1 MNHNTKDIKMKKLLY
16 SLAAIIFTAFTLSSC
31 EDVPAP
37 YELPE
42 DNNGSNEEPPGEY
55 LHEAFATSMGKFKV
69 ITQMGTPWKIDFKTA
84 KASGYD
90 TKSKKNTPS
99 ESYLI
104 SPEINLSKS
113 KGAYLKFEYIIQY
126 MSRDGVDKVLITS
139 NYTGDPTKTEWEDI
153 TGKLTQGTDWT
164 SFATY
169 AKNLPAAYIGKD
181 KVRIAFYYSATNKG
195 SRTWEV
201 KNVTVKE
208 GEVTENP
215 ETPEEP
221 KPDVLK
227 PVNGTYINESF
238 ATSFGV
244 FNAIKAK
251 GLPWFIDFKT
261 AKATGY
267 DNGSKKTTP
276 SEAYIVSKPMDMT
289 VSKGAHVSFEY
300 ILRYA
305 TFNGKP
311 KEGVANQVLVTDEYT
326 GDPLTTKWT
335 DITGTLKEGIDWKT
349 FYKFSAN
356 LPKEMQGK
364 GKVVIALRYACNA
377 NSATWEVKN
386 ITVKEGTVSEG
397 GTPDEPSVTPDAG
410 ESITIQAANMKFE
423 DKKPATSYT
432 YTDGTVITF
441 GQGEGTTP
449 PAYYGP
455 NYAAVRLYAKNTM
468 IIKAKK
474 TIVSVSIKTT
484 DGFKGKLYNGN
495 DKAYML
501 SGTTQV
507 PIKKVSDTSVK
518 FEPLS
523 NSTVTLVNDFTE
535 NKGGTQLRIS
545 AITITY
551 AK

>member
-1 MNHNTKDIKMKKLLY
+1 MKKLLY
-16 SLAAIIFTAFTLSSC
+16 SLAAIVFTAFTLSSC

-42 DNNGSNEEPPGEY
+42 DNNGSNEETPGEY
-55 LHEAFATSMGKFKV
+55 LHEAFATSMGKFEV

-90 TKSKKNTPS
+90 NNSKKNTPS

-164 SFATY
+164 TFATY

-215 ETPEEP
+215 ETPDEP

-251 GLPWFIDFKT
+251 GLPWIIDFKT

-289 VSKGAHVSFEY
+289 ASKGAHVSFEY

-311 KEGVANQVLVTDEYT
+311 KDGVANQVLVTDEYT

-335 DITGTLKEGIDWKT
+335 DITGTLKEGIDWKP

-364 GKVVIALRYACNA
+364 VKVVIALKYACNA

-386 ITVKEGTVSEG
+386 LTVKEGTVSEG

-423 DKKPATSYT
+423 DTKPATSYT

-501 SGTTQV
+501 NGTAQV
-507 PIKKVSDTSVK
+507 PIKKVNDTNVK

>member
-1 MNHNTKDIKMKKLLY
+1 MKKLLY
-16 SLAAIIFTAFTLSSC
+16 SLAAIVFTAFTLSSC

-42 DNNGSNEEPPGEY
+42 DNNGSNEETPGEY

-69 ITQMGTPWKIDFKTA
+69 ITQMGTSWKIDFKTA

-90 TKSKKNTPS
+90 NNSKKNTPS

-164 SFATY
+164 TFATY

-215 ETPEEP
+215 ETPDVP

-311 KEGVANQVLVTDEYT
+311 KEGVANQLLVTNEYT

-364 GKVVIALRYACNA
+364 GKVVIALKYACNA

-386 ITVKEGTVSEG
+386 LTVKEGTISEG

-423 DKKPATSYT
+423 DTKPATSYT

-441 GQGEGTTP
+441 GQGEGSAP

-455 NYAAVRLYAKNTM
+455 KYAAVRLYAKNTM

-501 SGTTQV
+501 NGTAQV
-507 PIKKVSDTSVK
+507 PIKKASDTNVK

>member
-1 MNHNTKDIKMKKLLY
+1 MKKLLY
-16 SLAAIIFTAFTLSSC
+16 SLAAIVFTAFTLSGC

-42 DNNGSNEEPPGEY
+42 DNNGSNEETPGEY

-69 ITQMGTPWKIDFKTA
+69 ITQMGTSWKIDFKTA

-90 TKSKKNTPS
+90 NNSKKNTPS

-164 SFATY
+164 TFATY

-181 KVRIAFYYSATNKG
+181 KVRIAFYYSATDKG

-215 ETPEEP
+215 ETPDEP

-251 GLPWFIDFKT
+251 GLPWIIDFKT

-289 VSKGAHVSFEY
+289 ASKGAHVSFEY

-311 KEGVANQVLVTDEYT
+311 KDGVANQVLVTDEYT

-335 DITGTLKEGIDWKT
+335 DITGTLKEGIDWKP

-364 GKVVIALRYACNA
+364 GKVVIALKYACNA

-386 ITVKEGTVSEG
+386 LTVKEGTVSEG

-423 DKKPATSYT
+423 DTKPATSYT

-501 SGTTQV
+501 NGTAQV
-507 PIKKVSDTSVK
+507 PIKKVNDTNVK

>member
-1 MNHNTKDIKMKKLLY
+1 MKKLLY
-16 SLAAIIFTAFTLSSC
+16 SLAAIVFTAFTLSSC

-42 DNNGSNEEPPGEY
+42 DNNGSNEETPGEY

-90 TKSKKNTPS
+90 NNSKKNTPS

-164 SFATY
+164 TFATY

-181 KVRIAFYYSATNKG
+181 KVRIAFYYSATDKG

-215 ETPEEP
+215 ETPDEP

-251 GLPWFIDFKT
+251 GLPWIIDFKT

-289 VSKGAHVSFEY
+289 ASKGAHVSFEY

-335 DITGTLKEGIDWKT
+335 DITGTLKEGTDWTT

-364 GKVVIALRYACNA
+364 GKVVIALKYACNA

-386 ITVKEGTVSEG
+386 LTVKEGTVSEG

-484 DGFKGKLYNGN
+484 DGFGGKLYNGN

-501 SGTTQV
+501 NGKAQV
-507 PIKKVSDTSVK
+507 PIKKVSDTNVK

>member
-1 MNHNTKDIKMKKLLY
+1 MKKLLY
-16 SLAAIIFTAFTLSSC
+16 SLAAIVFTAFTLNSC

-42 DNNGSNEEPPGEY
+42 DNNGSNEETPGEY
-55 LHEAFATSMGKFKV
+55 LHEAFATSMGKFEV

-84 KASGYD
+84 KASGHD
-90 TKSKKNTPS
+90 TNSKKNTPS

-153 TGKLTQGTDWT
+153 TGKLTQGTDWIT
-164 SFATY
+164 FATY

-201 KNVTVKE
+201 KNVTIKE

-215 ETPEEP
+215 ETPDEP
-221 KPDVLK
+221 KPNVLK

-244 FNAIKAK
+244 FDAIKIK
-251 GLPWFIDFKT
+251 GLPWSIDFKT
-261 AKATGY
+261 AKGTGY
-267 DNGSKKTTP
+267 ENDSKKTTP

-335 DITGTLKEGIDWKT
+335 DITGTLKEGIDWKP

-364 GKVVIALRYACNA
+364 GKVVIALKYACNA

-386 ITVKEGTVSEG
+386 LTVKEGTVSEG

-501 SGTTQV
+501 NGTTQV

>member
-16 SLAAIIFTAFTLSSC
+16 SLAAIVFTAFTLSSC

-42 DNNGSNEEPPGEY
+42 DNNGSNEETPGEY

-90 TKSKKNTPS
+90 NNSKKNTPS

-164 SFATY
+164 TFATY

-215 ETPEEP
+215 ETPDEP

-251 GLPWFIDFKT
+251 GLPWIIDFKT

-289 VSKGAHVSFEY
+289 ASKGAHVSFEY

-311 KEGVANQVLVTDEYT
+311 KDGVANQVLVTDEYT

-335 DITGTLKEGIDWKT
+335 DITGTLKEGIDWKP

-364 GKVVIALRYACNA
+364 GKVVIALKYACNA

-386 ITVKEGTVSEG
+386 LTVKEGTVSEG

-423 DKKPATSYT
+423 DTKPATSYT

-501 SGTTQV
+501 NGTAQV
-507 PIKKVSDTSVK
+507 PIKKVNDTNVK

>member
-1 MNHNTKDIKMKKLLY
+1 MKKLLY
-16 SLAAIIFTAFTLSSC
+16 SLAAIVFTAFTLSSC

-55 LHEAFATSMGKFKV
+55 LHEAFATSMGKFEV

-90 TKSKKNTPS
+90 NNSKKNTPS

-164 SFATY
+164 TFATY

-215 ETPEEP
+215 ETPDEP

-251 GLPWFIDFKT
+251 GLPWIIDFKT

-289 VSKGAHVSFEY
+289 ASKGAHVSFEY

-311 KEGVANQVLVTDEYT
+311 KDGVANQVLVTDEYT

-335 DITGTLKEGIDWKT
+335 DITGTLKEGIDWKP

-364 GKVVIALRYACNA
+364 GKVVIALKYACNA

-386 ITVKEGTVSEG
+386 LTVKEGTVSEG

-423 DKKPATSYT
+423 DTKPATSYT

-501 SGTTQV
+501 NGTAQV
-507 PIKKVSDTSVK
+507 PIKKVNDTNVK

>member
-1 MNHNTKDIKMKKLLY
+1 MKKLLY
-16 SLAAIIFTAFTLSSC
+16 SLAAIVFTAFTLSSC

-42 DNNGSNEEPPGEY
+42 DNNGSNEETPGEY

-69 ITQMGTPWKIDFKTA
+69 ISQMGTPWKIDFKTA

-90 TKSKKNTPS
+90 NNSKKNTPS

-104 SPEINLSKS
+104 SPEINLSNS

-164 SFATY
+164 TFATY

-208 GEVTENP
+208 GEVTESP
-215 ETPEEP
+215 ETPDEP

-305 TFNGKP
+305 TFNGKL

-335 DITGTLKEGIDWKT
+335 DITGTLKEGIDWKP

-386 ITVKEGTVSEG
+386 LTVKEGTVSEG

-441 GQGEGTTP
+441 GQGEGTSL

-501 SGTTQV
+501 NGTTQV
-507 PIKKVSDTSVK
+507 SIKKVNDTNVK
-518 FEPLS
+518 FEPLN

>member
-1 MNHNTKDIKMKKLLY
+1 MKKLLY
-16 SLAAIIFTAFTLSSC
+16 SLAAIVFTAFTLSSC

-42 DNNGSNEEPPGEY
+42 DNNGSNEETPGEY

-90 TKSKKNTPS
+90 NNSKKNTPS

-164 SFATY
+164 TFATY

-181 KVRIAFYYSATNKG
+181 KVRIAFYYSATDKG

-215 ETPEEP
+215 ETPDEP

-251 GLPWFIDFKT
+251 GLPWIIDFKT

-289 VSKGAHVSFEY
+289 ASKGAHVSFEY

-311 KEGVANQVLVTDEYT
+311 NEGVVNQVLVTDEYT

-335 DITGTLKEGIDWKT
+335 DITGTLKEGTDWTT

-364 GKVVIALRYACNA
+364 GKVVIALKYACNA
-377 NSATWEVKN
+377 KSATWEVKN
-386 ITVKEGTVSEG
+386 LTVKEGTVSEG

-484 DGFKGKLYNGN
+484 DGFNGKLYNGN

-501 SGTTQV
+501 NGTAQV
-507 PIKKVSDTSVK
+507 PIKKVSDTNVK
-518 FEPLS
+518 FEPLN

>member
-1 MNHNTKDIKMKKLLY
+1 MKKLLY
-16 SLAAIIFTAFTLSSC
+16 SIAAIVFTAFTLNSC

-42 DNNGSNEEPPGEY
+42 DNNGSNEETPGEY
-55 LHEAFATSMGKFKV
+55 LHEAFATSMGKFEV

-90 TKSKKNTPS
+90 NNSKKNTPS

-164 SFATY
+164 TFATY

-215 ETPEEP
+215 ETPDEP

-251 GLPWFIDFKT
+251 GLPWIIDFKT

-289 VSKGAHVSFEY
+289 ASKGAHVSFEY

-311 KEGVANQVLVTDEYT
+311 KDGVANQVLVTDEYT

-335 DITGTLKEGIDWKT
+335 DITGTLKEGIDWKP

-364 GKVVIALRYACNA
+364 GKVVIALKYACNA

-386 ITVKEGTVSEG
+386 LTVKEGTVSEG

-423 DKKPATSYT
+423 DTKPATSYT

-501 SGTTQV
+501 NGTAQV
-507 PIKKVSDTSVK
+507 PIKKVNDTNVK

>member
-1 MNHNTKDIKMKKLLY
+1 MKKLLY
-16 SLAAIIFTAFTLSSC
+16 SLAAIVFTAFTLSSC

-42 DNNGSNEEPPGEY
+42 DNNGSNEEIPGEY

-90 TKSKKNTPS
+90 NSSKKNTPS

-153 TGKLTQGTDWT
+153 TGKLTQGTDWIT
-164 SFATY
+164 FATY

-201 KNVTVKE
+201 KNVTIKE

-215 ETPEEP
+215 ETPDEP
-221 KPDVLK
+221 KPNVLK

-244 FNAIKAK
+244 FDAIKIKGFPWSIDFKKAK
-251 GLPWFIDFKT
+251 G
-261 AKATGY
+261 TGY
-267 DNGSKKTTP
+267 ENDSKKTTP

-289 VSKGAHVSFEY
+289 ASKGAHVSFEY

-305 TFNGKP
+305 TFKGKP

-326 GDPLTTKWT
+326 EDPLTTKWT
-335 DITGTLKEGIDWKT
+335 DITGTLKEGTDWTT

-364 GKVVIALRYACNA
+364 GKVVIALKYACNA

-386 ITVKEGTVSEG
+386 LTVKEGTVSEG

-441 GQGEGTTP
+441 GQGEGSAP

-455 NYAAVRLYAKNTM
+455 KYAAVRLYAKNTM

-474 TIVSVSIKTT
+474 TIVSVSLKTT

-501 SGTTQV
+501 NGTAQV
-507 PIKKVSDTSVK
+507 PIKKVSDTNVK
-518 FEPLS
+518 FEPLN

>member
-1 MNHNTKDIKMKKLLY
+1 MKKLLY
-16 SLAAIIFTAFTLSSC
+16 SLAAIVFTAFTLSSC

-42 DNNGSNEEPPGEY
+42 DNNGSNEEIPGEY

-90 TKSKKNTPS
+90 NNSKKNTPS

-164 SFATY
+164 TFATY

-181 KVRIAFYYSATNKG
+181 KVRIAFYYSATDKG

-215 ETPEEP
+215 ETPDEP

-251 GLPWFIDFKT
+251 GLPWIIDFKT

-289 VSKGAHVSFEY
+289 ASKGAHVSFEY

-335 DITGTLKEGIDWKT
+335 DITGTLKEGIDWKP

-386 ITVKEGTVSEG
+386 LTVKEGTVSEG

-495 DKAYML
+495 DKAYIL
-501 SGTTQV
+501 NGTAQV
-507 PIKKVSDTSVK
+507 PIKKVNDTNVK

>member
-1 MNHNTKDIKMKKLLY
+1 MKKLLY
-16 SLAAIIFTAFTLSSC
+16 SLAAIVFTAFTLSSC

-42 DNNGSNEEPPGEY
+42 DNNGSNEETPGEY

-90 TKSKKNTPS
+90 NNSKKNTPS

-201 KNVTVKE
+201 KNATVKE

-215 ETPEEP
+215 ETPDEP

-311 KEGVANQVLVTDEYT
+311 KEGVANQLLVTDEYT

-335 DITGTLKEGIDWKT
+335 DITGTLKEGTDWKT

-364 GKVVIALRYACNA
+364 GKVVIALKYACNA

-386 ITVKEGTVSEG
+386 LTVKEGTVSEG

-423 DKKPATSYT
+423 DTKPATSYT

-441 GQGEGTTP
+441 GQGEGSAP

-455 NYAAVRLYAKNTM
+455 KYAAVRLYAKNTM

-501 SGTTQV
+501 NGTTQV

-523 NSTVTLVNDFTE
+523 NATVTLVNDFTE

>member
-1 MNHNTKDIKMKKLLY
+1 MKKLLY
-16 SLAAIIFTAFTLSSC
+16 SLAAIVFTAFTLSSC

-42 DNNGSNEEPPGEY
+42 DNNGSNEETPGEY

-69 ITQMGTPWKIDFKTA
+69 ITQMGTSWKIDFKTA

-90 TKSKKNTPS
+90 NNSKKNTPS

-126 MSRDGVDKVLITS
+126 MNRDGVDKVLITS

-164 SFATY
+164 TFATY

-181 KVRIAFYYSATNKG
+181 KVHIAFYYSATNKG

-215 ETPEEP
+215 ETPDEP

-261 AKATGY
+261 AKATSY
-267 DNGSKKTTP
+267 DSGSKKTTP

-289 VSKGAHVSFEY
+289 ASKGAHVSFEY

-335 DITGTLKEGIDWKT
+335 DITGTLKEGIDWKP

-386 ITVKEGTVSEG
+386 LTVKEGTVSEG

-501 SGTTQV
+501 NGTTQV
-507 PIKKVSDTSVK
+507 PIKKVNDTNVK

>member
-1 MNHNTKDIKMKKLLY
+1 MKKLLY
-16 SLAAIIFTAFTLSSC
+16 SLAAIVFTAFTLSSC

-42 DNNGSNEEPPGEY
+42 DNNGSNEETPGEY
-55 LHEAFATSMGKFKV
+55 LHEAFATSMGKFEV

-90 TKSKKNTPS
+90 NNSKKNTPS

-164 SFATY
+164 TFATY

-215 ETPEEP
+215 ETPDEP

-251 GLPWFIDFKT
+251 GLPWIIDFKT

-289 VSKGAHVSFEY
+289 ASKGAHVSFEY

-311 KEGVANQVLVTDEYT
+311 KDGVANQVLVTDEYT

-335 DITGTLKEGIDWKT
+335 DITGTLKEGIDWKP

-364 GKVVIALRYACNA
+364 GKVVIALKYACNA

-386 ITVKEGTVSEG
+386 LTVKEGTVSEG

-423 DKKPATSYT
+423 DTKPATSYT

-441 GQGEGTTP
+441 GQGEGSAP

-455 NYAAVRLYAKNTM
+455 KYAAVRLYAKNTM

-501 SGTTQV
+501 NGTTQV

-551 AK
+551 AKHGSFI